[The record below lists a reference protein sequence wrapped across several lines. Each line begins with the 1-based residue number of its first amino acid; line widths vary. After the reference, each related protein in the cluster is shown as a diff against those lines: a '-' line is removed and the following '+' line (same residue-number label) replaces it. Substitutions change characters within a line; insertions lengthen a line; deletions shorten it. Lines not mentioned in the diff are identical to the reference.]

1 MSKKKKQIDL
11 SPYENREALCPHF
24 GKCGGCAYQKISY
37 DRQLQMKADL
47 VRRLLEETCRGR
59 MSDAGGVSAS
69 CSFCDTSTS
78 DDVCDTSTSDD
89 VCDTSTSD
97 DVCDASTSDDV
108 CDTSTF
114 GQGFVFEGILPSPM
128 EEGYRN
134 KMEFT
139 FGDECKDGPFALGLH
154 QKGSFM
160 NIVNVTD
167 CHLIHPDLN
176 LVRNT
181 VRDYFQPFYEAGNIG
196 VPEDANQDAAC
207 YEPDA
212 YEGGRVTFYNHR
224 THRGWLRH
232 LLLRRA
238 AATGEIL
245 VALVTTS
252 QLDFDAATINA
263 DAVHTNKRVLRPSDA
278 SPLDVDEQRRMLGEL
293 TERLLA
299 LELEGSITGILHI
312 TNDSLADTIRSD
324 KTDILFG
331 RDYIIDEVLG
341 LRFRISVFSF
351 FQTNTKGAEV
361 LYEKAREYASSAHG
375 VLYDLYSGT
384 GTITQLMANAVEEAV
399 GVEIVEEAVCAA
411 RENAALNGIS
421 NVRFIAADVLAALD
435 DLPKP
440 DSLILDPPRE
450 GIHPKALGK
459 ILHYGVDHVV
469 YVSCK
474 PTSLARDL
482 RGFFAAGYTLEKV
495 CCVDMFPE
503 TEHVEVVAK
512 LSKLTGTVLRSDA

>member
-11 SPYENREALCPHF
+11 TPYENRKALCPHF
-24 GKCGGCAYQKISY
+24 GKCGGCTYQKISY
-37 DRQLQMKADL
+37 DRQLEMKASL
-47 VRRLLEETCRGR
+47 VKGLLDEACEALGKEPDYR
-59 MSDAGGVSAS
+59 
-69 CSFCDTSTS
+69 
-78 DDVCDTSTSDD
+78 
-89 VCDTSTSD
+89 
-97 DVCDASTSDDV
+97 
-108 CDTSTF
+108 
-114 GQGFVFEGILPSPM
+114 FEGILPSPM

-167 CHLIHPDLN
+167 CHLIHPDMN

-181 VRDYFQPFYEAGNIG
+181 IRDYFQPFYEAGQ
-196 VPEDANQDAAC
+196 VS
-207 YEPDA
+207 
-212 YEGGRVTFYNHR
+212 FYNHR
-224 THRGWLRH
+224 SHQGWLRH

-245 VALVTTS
+245 AALVTTS
-252 QLDFDAATINA
+252 QMDPETSQKMLD
-263 DAVHTNKRVLRPSDA
+263 
-278 SPLDVDEQRRMLGEL
+278 EL
-293 TERLLA
+293 TERLKMLDV
-299 LELEGSITGILHI
+299 EGTITGILHI
-312 TNDSLADTIRSD
+312 TNDSLADIIQSD

-331 RDYIIDEVLG
+331 RDYIMEEVLG
-341 LRFRISVFSF
+341 LKFRISVFSF

-361 LYEKAREYASSAHG
+361 LYAKAREYASFAHG
-375 VLYDLYSGT
+375 MLYDLYSGT
-384 GTITQLMANAVEEAV
+384 GTITQLMADAVEEAV
-399 GVEIVEEAVCAA
+399 GVEIVKEAVEAA
-411 RENAALNGIS
+411 KENAALNGIS

-450 GIHPKALGK
+450 GINPKALGK
-459 ILHYGVDHVV
+459 ILRYGVDNVV

-474 PTSLARDL
+474 PTSLGRDL
-482 RGFFAAGYTLEKV
+482 RGFFAAGYQLKKA

-503 TEHVEVVAK
+503 TEHVE
-512 LSKLTGTVLRSDA
+512 TVCCLYHQKSR

>member
-1 MSKKKKQIDL
+1 MSKKKKLIDL
-11 SPYENREALCPHF
+11 SPYENRKALCPHF
-24 GKCGGCAYQKISY
+24 GKCGGCTYQKISY

-47 VRRLLEETCRGR
+47 VKGMLEEAC
-59 MSDAGGVSAS
+59 VAS
-69 CSFCDTSTS
+69 RKEKDFL
-78 DDVCDTSTSDD
+78 
-89 VCDTSTSD
+89 
-97 DVCDASTSDDV
+97 
-108 CDTSTF
+108 
-114 GQGFVFEGILPSPM
+114 FEGILPSPM

-167 CHLIHPDLN
+167 CHLIHLDLN

-181 VRDYFQPFYEAGNIG
+181 VRDYFQSFYEAG
-196 VPEDANQDAAC
+196 EAA
-207 YEPDA
+207 
-212 YEGGRVTFYNHR
+212 FYNHR
-224 THRGWLRH
+224 THQGWLRH

-252 QLDFDAATINA
+252 QLEED
-263 DAVHTNKRVLRPSDA
+263 K
-278 SPLDVDEQRRMLGEL
+278 QQQMLEEL
-293 TERLLA
+293 TERLLQ
-299 LELEGSITGILHI
+299 LKVEGTITGILHI
-312 TNDSLADTIRSD
+312 MNDSLADTIRSD

-341 LRFRISVFSF
+341 LRFHISVFSF

-361 LYEKAREYASSAHG
+361 LYEKAREYASSAYG

-384 GTITQLMANAVEEAV
+384 GTITQLMADAVEEAV

-411 RENAALNGIS
+411 RENASLNGIS

-435 DLPKP
+435 DMPKP

-450 GIHPKALGK
+450 GINPKALGK

-474 PTSLARDL
+474 PASLARDL
-482 RGFFAAGYTLEKV
+482 RGFFAAGYTLEKA

-503 TEHVEVVAK
+503 TEHVETVAL
-512 LSKLTGTVLRSDA
+512 LSRREEEPSIKEGSLL

>member
-24 GKCGGCAYQKISY
+24 GKCGGCTYQKISY
-37 DRQLQMKADL
+37 DRQLQRKADM
-47 VRRLLEETCRGR
+47 VKGLLEEACSESRKE
-59 MSDAGGVSAS
+59 AG
-69 CSFCDTSTS
+69 F
-78 DDVCDTSTSDD
+78 
-89 VCDTSTSD
+89 
-97 DVCDASTSDDV
+97 
-108 CDTSTF
+108 
-114 GQGFVFEGILPSPM
+114 QFEGILPSPM

-176 LVRNT
+176 LVRNA
-181 VRDYFQPFYEAGNIG
+181 VRDYFRPFYEDRG
-196 VPEDANQDAAC
+196 VA
-207 YEPDA
+207 
-212 YEGGRVTFYNHR
+212 FYNHR
-224 THRGWLRH
+224 THQGWLRH

-252 QLDFDAATINA
+252 QLGFDATQANA
-263 DAVHTNKRVLRPSDA
+263 DASGANGTSPKDADVQWMLEELKR
-278 SPLDVDEQRRMLGEL
+278 
-293 TERLLA
+293 RLLG
-299 LELEGSITGILHI
+299 LNVEGTITGILHI

-324 KTDILFG
+324 VTDVLYG
-331 RDYIIDEVLG
+331 RDYIMDEVLG

-361 LYEKAREYASSAHG
+361 LYAKAREYASLAHG
-375 VLYDLYSGT
+375 LLYDLYSGT
-384 GTITQLMANAVEEAV
+384 GTITQLMADAVEEAV
-399 GVEIVEEAVCAA
+399 GVEIVEEAVEAA
-411 RENAALNGIS
+411 KENAALNGIS
-421 NVRFIAADVLAALD
+421 NVRFIAADVLTALD

-459 ILHYGVDHVV
+459 ILHYSVDHVV

-474 PTSLARDL
+474 PASLARDL
-482 RGFFAAGYTLEKV
+482 RGFFAAGYTLEKA
-495 CCVDMFPE
+495 CCVDMFPQ
-503 TEHVEVVAK
+503 TEHVETVAL
-512 LSKLTGTVLRSDA
+512 LSLR